1 MRRLS
6 ESNEKKSR
14 MEELDDFWDIAS
26 LVPKKSV
33 SPYRNT
39 GADTSAKEISVADP
53 VMEKKTTDSDSVIKR
68 YVNPLHYEQK
78 KIRREAFE
86 STESYYP
93 ENSLLH
99 KVTLKKRKSEYQL
112 YEEFLADAIRY
123 KDADANECEF
133 APYYSYVPQYN
144 QLSRAQLD
152 YYLWWRK
159 CFREGTLIKI
169 DYSYILLYIFELI
182 NLGERQ
188 DVRLAQEQ
196 LSEIWNVYHSEYA
209 ALASKLATWICDF
222 SLIHRL
228 PAPENIRH
236 SVGRRVPALKEFY
249 LHMPKGDYEGCTRSL
264 IKYATEYDYKT
275 SKFAKEPN
283 LEIFDKHI
291 FGAMLVAVK
300 LYSKDGA
307 LLSELSSEDSKLIR
321 NCYEGALCVSDQRFE
336 IEVKYCSFSRS
347 NELRYILGDIVKY
360 SENKI
365 RAYLGVKSKL
375 SVYSVSGELQKAI
388 DAYFETALFSKP
400 KPSQKKEEK
409 HEYDVLYDLPRTE
422 FSLDRARQI
431 EEASWGVTKDLISAF
446 EAESLSP
453 EPEPEPIPEP
463 IPEPVVES
471 DTGDATLREALG
483 EYLAFAEALKRR
495 DGDACRRLAAEKS
508 KMLDGVVDEI
518 NEIAVEIIGDVLIE
532 EGDDGFEILDCYR
545 DLI

>member
-1 MRRLS
+1 MFGLS
-6 ESNEKKSR
+6 EDNSKKKSR
-14 MEELDDFWDIAS
+14 MDELDEFWDISS
-26 LVPKKSV
+26 LVPRKNV
-33 SPYRNT
+33 SSYRKPSI
-39 GADTSAKEISVADP
+39 DTSAAQISAAPSAKEQKS
-53 VMEKKTTDSDSVIKR
+53 EEQSTVIKR

-123 KDADANECEF
+123 KDADASECEF

-188 DVRLAQEQ
+188 DVRWAQEQ
-196 LSEIWNVYHSEYA
+196 LSEIWNVYHREYA

-249 LHMPKGDYEGCTRSL
+249 LHMPKGDYEGCARSL

-283 LEIFDKHI
+283 IAIFDKHI

-300 LYSKDGA
+300 FYSKDGA
-307 LLSELSSEDSKLIR
+307 LLSELASEDSKLIR
-321 NCYEGALCVSDQRFE
+321 NCFEGALCVSEQRFE
-336 IEVKYCSFSRS
+336 VEVKYCSFSRS

-360 SENKI
+360 SENEI
-365 RAYLGVKSKL
+365 RTYLGVKSKL

-388 DAYFETALFSKP
+388 DAYFETALFSQP
-400 KPSQKKEEK
+400 KPSHKKEEK

-463 IPEPVVES
+463 VAES

>member
-1 MRRLS
+1 MS
-6 ESNEKKSR
+6 ESNGQKKNR
-14 MEELDDFWDIAS
+14 MDELDEFWDISS

-39 GADTSAKEISVADP
+39 STDTSAKDISVASIST
-53 VMEKKTTDSDSVIKR
+53 EQKSAEQSTVIKR

-78 KIRREAFE
+78 KIRRESFE

-123 KDADANECEF
+123 KDTAAYECEF

-144 QLSRAQLD
+144 QLNRAQLD

-159 CFREGTLIKI
+159 RFREGVFIKI

-182 NLGERQ
+182 NLGDRQ
-188 DVRLAQEQ
+188 DVKWAQEQ
-196 LSEIWNVYHSEYA
+196 LAELWNVYHSEYA

-228 PAPENIRH
+228 SAPENIKH

-249 LHMPKGDYEGCTRSL
+249 LHMPKGDYEGCARSL

-283 LEIFDKHI
+283 IDIFDKHI
-291 FGAMLVAVK
+291 FGAMLVAVRF
-300 LYSKDGA
+300 YSKDGA
-307 LLSELSSEDSKLIR
+307 LLSELSSEDSKLVR
-321 NCYEGALCVSDQRFE
+321 NSFEGALCVSSERFE

-365 RAYLGVKSKL
+365 RTYLGVKSKL

-388 DAYFETALFSKP
+388 DAYFEATLFSKP
-400 KPSQKKEEK
+400 KISQKKEEK
-409 HEYDVLYDLPRTE
+409 HEYDVLYDLPKNE
-422 FSLDRARQI
+422 FSLDRAKQI

-446 EAESLSP
+446 DAETLAP
-453 EPEPEPIPEP
+453 EPELEPILKQEKN
-463 IPEPVVES
+463 EEN
-471 DTGDATLREALG
+471 GDATLREALR
-483 EYLAFAEALKRR
+483 EYLAFVDALKR
-495 DGDACRRLAAEKS
+495 GDQSVCRSIAAETGK
-508 KMLDGVVDEI
+508 LFDGVVDEI
-518 NEIAVEIIGDVLIE
+518 NEIAVEVIGDVLIE
-532 EGDDGFEILDCYR
+532 EGDDGFEVLDCYR

>member
-39 GADTSAKEISVADP
+39 GADTSAKEISVSDT

-188 DVRLAQEQ
+188 DVRLAQEL

-249 LHMPKGDYEGCTRSL
+249 LHMPKGDYEGCARSL

-409 HEYDVLYDLPRTE
+409 HEYDVLYDLPRIE

-446 EAESLSP
+446 EAESPNP
-453 EPEPEPIPEP
+453 EPEPEPIPETF
-463 IPEPVVES
+463 VES

-495 DGDACRRLAAEKS
+495 DGDACRRLAAEKG

>member
-1 MRRLS
+1 MS

-39 GADTSAKEISVADP
+39 GADTSAKEMSVADP

-123 KDADANECEF
+123 KDANANECEF

-453 EPEPEPIPEP
+453 EPEPIPEP

-532 EGDDGFEILDCYR
+532 EGDDGLEILDCYR